1 MEIIKNVKQPNQI
14 KVALALAKASFL
26 STLRNPTSLFF
37 SFFFPF
43 IFISVF
49 GLLGQGKQTFDIGVR
64 EASLQKGPF
73 YEALQNIEVV
83 KLVTNLSNDN
93 LDEKLKKGEIPVVI
107 TISENGTAVPKNITG
122 EPTDNSKD
130 PAPNRQ
136 LSKQSILIEK
146 SAAAPEEAQTVS
158 SILTSIAQS
167 INSQS
172 TPESL
177 KLIDLNETTVEGR
190 KFTRIDFILPGQL
203 SFSLLSNAMFGIAI
217 TFVTMRK
224 QLIIKRIFAAP
235 INRSVLIIG
244 EALSKS
250 LIAIL
255 QSLLIISVGHFVF
268 NFTLINGVTT
278 LFNMLG
284 LSLVGIFTFLGFG
297 LVVSS
302 LGKDEQTVAP
312 LANLIMMPQL
322 FLSGAFF
329 PIEAFPEFLQP
340 VARILPMTF
349 LNDAFRKVAFEG
361 LTITSVLPQ
370 IASLIVWGLVIY
382 LLVVKLFKW
391 E

>member
-107 TISENGTAVPKNITG
+107 TISENGTAVPKNIIG

-130 PAPNRQ
+130 PAPNK

-158 SILTSIAQS
+158 S
-167 INSQS
+167 
-172 TPESL
+172 
-177 KLIDLNETTVEGR
+177 
-190 KFTRIDFILPGQL
+190 
-203 SFSLLSNAMFGIAI
+203 
-217 TFVTMRK
+217 
-224 QLIIKRIFAAP
+224 
-235 INRSVLIIG
+235 
-244 EALSKS
+244 
-250 LIAIL
+250 
-255 QSLLIISVGHFVF
+255 
-268 NFTLINGVTT
+268 
-278 LFNMLG
+278 
-284 LSLVGIFTFLGFG
+284 
-297 LVVSS
+297 
-302 LGKDEQTVAP
+302 
-312 LANLIMMPQL
+312 
-322 FLSGAFF
+322 
-329 PIEAFPEFLQP
+329 
-340 VARILPMTF
+340 
-349 LNDAFRKVAFEG
+349 
-361 LTITSVLPQ
+361 
-370 IASLIVWGLVIY
+370 
-382 LLVVKLFKW
+382 
-391 E
+391 